1 MFPVHTSTSVV
12 RFLQITCQKYY
23 FWKNLHYL
31 RFLTNNLVPSK
42 SAKAKGSPEAFSC
55 IYHKYPRNLYLV
67 DLKMRFK
74 TWKIK
79 WKSRKFVSK
88 LKYWKC
94 SQFSLIATISFLCLS
109 IGLKMKP
116 LENVFSSVKTKT
128 KPNFAVNLLKGAAIH
143 FSCLFDESRF
153 SNIRTDNGMYRA

>member
-42 SAKAKGSPEAFSC
+42 SAKAKSSPKAFSC
-55 IYHKYPRNLYLV
+55 IYHKYPRKLYLV

-79 WKSRKFVSK
+79 WPKAKHATNTLRLEDFSITSFTMFCVLMYIKLSLQFKDTHREKAPSNKTPAFRKSTNMGV
-88 LKYWKC
+88 W
-94 SQFSLIATISFLCLS
+94 
-109 IGLKMKP
+109 
-116 LENVFSSVKTKT
+116 
-128 KPNFAVNLLKGAAIH
+128 AVGTLNQ
-143 FSCLFDESRF
+143 LF
-153 SNIRTDNGMYRA
+153 IRDS